1 MGRVGERLRQNLFF
15 TSGFDA
21 TSNQRNTSTLK
32 ELEAHEKALRRTIK
46 HVRDFHKA
54 TLALLGESETSYQMQ
69 LPRAYELDTTKSV
82 LPTDSEDVLYTKN
95 SVPAVPQERPDPALS
110 TRQTGIARITDVKG
124 QLVCVIRV
132 GHVWFYNGFMHRR
145 TASATRSTVPQT
157 SGLQTSPLPR

>member
-32 ELEAHEKALRRTIK
+32 ELEVHEKALKRTIK
-46 HVRDFHKA
+46 HVKDFHKA
-54 TLALLGESETSYQMQ
+54 TLALLGESEASYQMH

-82 LPTDSEDVLYTKN
+82 LPADSEDVLYTKN
-95 SVPAVPQERPDPALS
+95 SVPAVPQERADPALS

-124 QLVCVIRV
+124 QLVRQSQCSHTLEVPLSIL
-132 GHVWFYNGFMHRR
+132 RR
-145 TASATRSTVPQT
+145 TA
-157 SGLQTSPLPR
+157 